1 VATITTEEY
10 GGTFTTYNLF
20 RDPLEQGP
28 TSDTVYL
35 YDDNNGR
42 LRRRSVSGNFWS
54 AGKVTDGVAATIV
67 ISQIPLAVSTTH
79 TLSIQILS
87 RWWNSVGTTSG
98 VVVPL
103 IYRPVSATSTTG
115 QVTIIADLNA
125 IDAFV
130 RGAHTFTTTSTA
142 PVAPALVIASPTT
155 AWNGDELQFEGVS
168 IFEGTW
174 SIGAMTEWSG
184 DSTDTLTTEY
194 SWVGEKYNSASRRTV
209 AGPGLITPLLVRN
222 YGYNFQSRNIIHE
235 TLDTQTTYV
244 TLRRPTARAGTL
256 DLLMSSRIEAMRAE
270 ATLRS
275 AYKFHFE
282 APETGE
288 DYWFA
293 LSGGI
298 TVDWSEVQDYWIVTI
313 DWREVSAPA

>member
-10 GGTFTTYNLF
+10 GGSTTEYEHF
-20 RDPLEQGP
+20 FDPRPNGP
-28 TSDTVYL
+28 TSDAVYL
-35 YDDNNGR
+35 RSSHNAR
-42 LRRRSVSGNFWS
+42 LRRRNIGSGPYLQITKIATGDAIGVLQEGPSVALETNTTYSFRCDNGN
-54 AGKVTDGVAATIV
+54 
-67 ISQIPLAVSTTH
+67 
-79 TLSIQILS
+79 
-87 RWWNSVGTTSG
+87 NVGGFG
-98 VVVPL
+98 VVPFL
-103 IYRPVSATSTTG
+103 YRPVSATSTTG
-115 QVTIIADLNA
+115 QVTISPNFDDEPLT
-125 IDAFV
+125 DHV
-130 RGAHTFTTTSTA
+130 LTFTTSSTA
-142 PVAPALVIASPTT
+142 PVNPALVFLMGSDFTTSDNINIDEAGLRKGTIAI
-155 AWNGDELQFEGVS
+155 GDFTV
-168 IFEGTW
+168 W
-174 SIGAMTEWSG
+174 DG
-184 DSTDTLTTEY
+184 DTPDTLEDEY
-194 SWVGEKYNSASRRTV
+194 SWTGQRWNSASKKV
-209 AGPGLITPLLVRN
+209 SAAPGLITPLLVRN

-256 DLLMSSRIEAMRAE
+256 DLLMSSRMEAMRAE

-275 AYKFHFE
+275 AFKFHFE